1 MDIDVSTEEPPTQA
15 APEQPPA
22 ADAPAPDEPAQPVR
36 SSSPDGPALLIIG
49 LIVAAALIAFVAS
62 QAGSWFAPRPNV
74 LSYTVQP
81 YTPPSQLI
89 SVGDHV
95 LAHERP
101 DLTSPGVVMFGPGVA
116 FTVTGRVSH
125 GFGNDWYAI
134 TWNGRTAFIRQQ
146 DATPGSATAPPP
158 TAPHVVV
165 PPREEEKPDVDEE
178 TGFPDLD
185 TPAPQ
190 TSGPFE
196 LSGVRWASRPG
207 RRDFERAYP
216 QRALFANQSGHVTL
230 DCVASGSGVLDCS
243 VAVELPRGYGFGR
256 AAMDLSR
263 QFRLQPTTA
272 DGRSVAGGHI
282 QVPVEFRAN

>member
-1 MDIDVSTEEPPTQA
+1 MGAEPMDAPVDA
-15 APEQPPA
+15 APPA
-22 ADAPAPDEPAQPVR
+22 R

-49 LIVAAALIAFVAS
+49 LIVAAALAVFAFS
-62 QAGSWFAPRPNV
+62 QAGTWFAPRT
-74 LSYTVQP
+74 SADAYTVQP

-89 SVGDHV
+89 SAGDHV
-95 LAHERP
+95 LAHARP

-116 FTVTGRVSH
+116 LTITGRVSR
-125 GFGNDWYAI
+125 GFGGDWYAI
-134 TWNGRTAFIRQQ
+134 AWNGRSAFIRQE
-146 DATPGSATAPPP
+146 DAIAGAATAPPP
-158 TAPHVVV
+158 TAPHVAA
-165 PPREEEKPDVDEE
+165 PPHEEAKPDVAEDG
-178 TGFPDLD
+178 GFPTLD
-185 TPAPQ
+185 TPAPA
-190 TSGPFE
+190 TAGPVE

-216 QRALFANQSGHVTL
+216 QRALYASQSGHVTL
-230 DCVASGSGVLDCS
+230 DCVASGSGALDCS